1 VPFWPNTASVG
12 LNPVVALFRLRNSEI
27 VLLSTLMLT
36 TFWPM
41 IVPVGGGGLAIGA
54 SVPI

>member
-1 VPFWPNTASVG
+1 MPFWPNTASVG
-12 LNPVVALFRLRNSEI
+12 LNPVVALFKLRNSEI
-27 VLLSTLMLT
+27 VLLSTLMRT

-54 SVPI
+54 PVPI